1 MTNYLALA
9 EQLTAYYAGEEDN
22 AYVAMEAAA
31 ALREAHAEC
40 IKWRLAEAEAMAVLI
55 GTEERCEKLTAEVKR
70 LHNDGRETTIM
81 LGEAVAEVER
91 LRALLLAVRSL
102 PVGPQGY
109 CSLPLLELFARI
121 DAELGRRNDRSA

>member
-1 MTNYLALA
+1 MTNYLAL
-9 EQLTAYYAGEEDN
+9 
-22 AYVAMEAAA
+22 AAA

-55 GTEERCEKLTAEVKR
+55 GTEERCEKLTAEIKR

-91 LRALLLAVRSL
+91 LKALLREARTYVHT
-102 PVGPQGY
+102 VHMDDNGTATF
-109 CSLPLLELFARI
+109 LLNRI
-121 DAELGRRNDRSA
+121 DAVLQEEQR